1 MTDAPTDCATAVDPR
16 YRAVASRDA
25 RFDGVFWTGVRSTGI
40 FCRPSCP
47 ARTPRPDGVS
57 FHASAAAAQEAGF
70 RACRRCRPD
79 AVPGSPAWDVA
90 ADVAGRAARLINDGV
105 VDRDGVEG
113 LAARLG
119 YSARHLT
126 RVLTDEL
133 GAGPIQLAR
142 TRRAHTA
149 RLLLET
155 TDLPVTDVAFAAGFG
170 SVRQFNDTVR
180 EAYATTPSDLRRR
193 GRAPGRASG
202 EAAAGVDLLLP
213 VRTPFA
219 AVELLAF
226 LAAHLVEGVEDA
238 GPGWYARTL
247 RLPHG
252 PGSVRL
258 ALDQDAARTGR
269 VPCTLRLTDLRDL
282 GAAVERV
289 RRILD
294 ADADP
299 AAVDADLA
307 RDPLL
312 APLVR
317 ATPGR
322 RLPGTPDGDE
332 AAIRTVLGQQVS
344 LAGAISLGGKL
355 VAAYGE
361 DGLRDAGG
369 PTRLFPSA
377 AALAD
382 VEAESLPMPRARAR
396 ALVGLCAALADGG
409 VPLDR
414 SLARAEVRERLL
426 ALKGIGPWTADYV
439 AMRALGD
446 PDVFLP
452 GDLALRKVLG
462 DLGEQSDPAA
472 VTARAEAWR
481 PWRSYAVMAL
491 WGTLDLK
498 PAKHAAAHGA
508 RGSTA

>member
-193 GRAPGRASG
+193 GRAAGRASG

-258 ALDQDAARTGR
+258 ALDEDAARTGR

-299 AAVDADLA
+299 AAVDGDLA

-361 DGLRDAGG
+361 DGLRDADG